1 MAANQV
7 SFPLTVQD
15 QKINISQTSATSNQ
29 IKCTCKHL
37 ISSIASSKSLF
48 TRCTSHFAYHYQFC
62 KFFGARVMLQFIL
75 NVLPFSYL
83 RLLSCGLVDVE

>member
-7 SFPLTVQD
+7 SFPLTVQG
-15 QKINISQTSATSNQ
+15 QKINISQTNATSNQ

-37 ISSIASSKSLF
+37 ISSIASSKSFF
-48 TRCTSHFAYHYQFC
+48 THCTSHFAYQYQFC